1 MFEHTWDML
10 IDIKTKAEAWK
21 KLKNTIWSLILA
33 SEEYED
39 FFV

>member
-1 MFEHTWDML
+1 MIEHTWDML
-10 IDIKTKAEAWK
+10 IDIKTKAEDWK
-21 KLKNTIWSLILA
+21 KSKNTIWSLILA